1 VAGAAVAGAAVA
13 GAAVAGAAVAGA
25 AVAGLAVAAGA
36 AQPETMSTVTNAA
49 MINLFKLAC
58 LNISFSPFSSD
69 YGWNDRKLRK
79 NIVWNHL
86 LIKNMILFHRTRCQT
101 TDELAL

>member
-13 GAAVAGAAVAGA
+13 GAAVAGAGA

>member
-13 GAAVAGAAVAGA
+13 GAAVAGAGA

-58 LNISFSPFSSD
+58 LNIFFSPF
-69 YGWNDRKLRK
+69 RQ
-79 NIVWNHL
+79 I
-86 LIKNMILFHRTRCQT
+86 MIGTIENSEKILSGITS
-101 TDELAL
+101 LSKI

>member
-58 LNISFSPFSSD
+58 LNIFFSPF
-69 YGWNDRKLRK
+69 RQ
-79 NIVWNHL
+79 I
-86 LIKNMILFHRTRCQT
+86 MIGTIENSEKILSGITS
-101 TDELAL
+101 LSKI